1 MIQFQITGMARTRK
15 DARDKVGHLR
25 PALTLHLL
33 KLILTGASTQDTRGW
48 LREVANFMLDAY
60 DLSGI
65 KGGGR
70 LSKED
75 FDDLLFD
82 YDRDTIHAYLHNK
95 LDEYLPSFVKS
106 EADYQCVALLAQED
120 LELVKP
126 VLSYFLC
133 NPKKERISALIDEK
147 LFSASRTYQYLSAA

>member
-1 MIQFQITGMARTRK
+1 
-15 DARDKVGHLR
+15 
-25 PALTLHLL
+25 
-33 KLILTGASTQDTRGW
+33 
-48 LREVANFMLDAY
+48 MLDAY

-82 YDRDTIHAYLHNK
+82 YDRDTIHAYLYNR
-95 LDEYLPSFVKS
+95 LGEYLPSFVKS
-106 EADYQCVALLAQED
+106 EADYQHVSLLALED
-120 LELVKP
+120 LDLVKP

-133 NPKKERISALIDEK
+133 NPKKERISVLVDEN
-147 LFSASRTYQYLSAA
+147 LFSTSRTYQYLSAA